1 MKKENI
7 LAALFLLAYSLI
19 RLVGFLES
27 DDGLTTSAI
36 VGLSIGGVLIGVAL
50 LVPYDNFFE
59 RWIVALFLAG
69 GAYKWGT
76 LARDVEPGAHWWLG
90 WGGMLAV
97 VGLGIWLICDGRINE
112 DTETTIP
119 NRLA

>member
-1 MKKENI
+1 M
-7 LAALFLLAYSLI
+7 
-19 RLVGFLES
+19 
-27 DDGLTTSAI
+27 
-36 VGLSIGGVLIGVAL
+36 
-50 LVPYDNFFE
+50 
-59 RWIVALFLAG
+59 
-69 GAYKWGT
+69 
-76 LARDVEPGAHWWLG
+76 EPGAHWWLG